1 MVKNQYLRRWMT
13 MNNLDEKE
21 YIEKIILDREALTN
35 ALPEKIKNGILKIL
49 NKE

>member
-1 MVKNQYLRRWMT
+1 MT
-13 MNNLDEKE
+13 TNNLDEKE